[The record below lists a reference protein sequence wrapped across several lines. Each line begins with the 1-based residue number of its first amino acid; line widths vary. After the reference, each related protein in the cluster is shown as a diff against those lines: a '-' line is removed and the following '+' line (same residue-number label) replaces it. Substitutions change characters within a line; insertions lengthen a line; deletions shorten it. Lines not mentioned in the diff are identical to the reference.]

1 MPAPGRL
8 HMSVVVHS
16 LRLSQHPLHA
26 LQILCY
32 LLLAVHHMLI
42 ALHRLHSITLT
53 LQVEQLESLI
63 RESLRARGR
72 LRRGAVVHALRLS
85 WQVLHALQVLR

>member
-8 HMSVVVHS
+8 HMSVAVHA
-16 LRLSQHPLHA
+16 LCLSQHPLHA

-42 ALHRLHSITLT
+42 ALHRPHSLT
-53 LQVEQLESLI
+53 LPMKL
-63 RESLRARGR
+63 
-72 LRRGAVVHALRLS
+72 
-85 WQVLHALQVLR
+85 